1 MLTIS
6 QSDDSTHLQVFDK
19 IGYMLKY
26 RGKNKQDGHWII
38 FISNAKHPT
47 QQCHSITLKIFM
59 VNVTKPTYKSMEK
72 VTKSL
77 CVFMEKVTKLICKT
91 IEKMTKIFVI
101 QNKSVLLHR
110 NKNKEI
116 C

>member
-6 QSDDSTHLQVFDK
+6 QSNDYANLQALDET
-19 IGYMLKY
+19 GCML
-26 RGKNKQDGHWII
+26 KNKQDGHWII

-59 VNVTKPTYKSMEK
+59 VKVTKATYKSMEK

-77 CVFMEKVTKLICKT
+77 CIFMEKVTKLTCKT

-101 QNKSVLLHR
+101 QNKSILYMMGVTF
-110 NKNKEI
+110 
-116 C
+116 